1 MKTEITIPV
10 QIPDLKKEDLIIAA
24 ERRERYSLIR
34 DIQAKEF
41 NNAIVCRL
49 AKEREKQECSQNEDK
64 KQIVCEKCGKEFS
77 IEVTTIGFMNCPKCK
92 QNIKI
97 E

>member
-24 ERRERYSLIR
+24 ERREKYSLVR
-34 DIQAKEF
+34 DLQAKEF

-49 AKEREKQECSQNEDK
+49 AKEREKQECSQSEEK
-64 KQIVCEKCGKEFS
+64 KQVVCEKCGKEFTS
-77 IEVTTIGFMNCPKCK
+77 DIEVNESLKCPDCR
-92 QNIKI
+92 
-97 E
+97 